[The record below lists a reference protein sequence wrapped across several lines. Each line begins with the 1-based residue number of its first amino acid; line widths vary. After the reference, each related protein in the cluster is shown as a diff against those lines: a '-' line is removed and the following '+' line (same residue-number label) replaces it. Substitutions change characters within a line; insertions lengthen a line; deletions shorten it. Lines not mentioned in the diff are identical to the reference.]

1 MRRPAQP
8 SLKKLLEDDNLIIM
22 RIRGSLRATESC
34 ISVRQPP
41 KLHKV
46 LKLRLIDPRNAKL
59 EGNLDRPRNLLNPSH
74 HFNSSQTCAN
84 IAKITPQ

>member
-22 RIRGSLRATESC
+22 RIRCSLRATESC

-59 EGNLDRPRNLLNPSH
+59 EGNLGSRRANLAICLIQAITSTAAKPA
-74 HFNSSQTCAN
+74 QT
-84 IAKITPQ
+84 